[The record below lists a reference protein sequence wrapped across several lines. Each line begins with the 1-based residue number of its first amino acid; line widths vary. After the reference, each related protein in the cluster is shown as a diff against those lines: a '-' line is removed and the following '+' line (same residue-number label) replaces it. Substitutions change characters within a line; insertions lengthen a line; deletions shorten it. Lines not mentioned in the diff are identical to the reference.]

1 MTATTI
7 KPIESMQEFFVR
19 RAQRN
24 ALVHKRRLEG
34 ADPVQTEET
43 TAELEVL
50 KKYLIKHEKEWL
62 NQSLG
67 RVQLMQQIMPLT
79 VDMHRDA
86 TDGKPLDC
94 TELVQQLF
102 SLQDDYERYHKECAA
117 EVKQAQ
123 HERQEIAE
131 ELKTMTLYFR
141 IADRKSRNL
150 SKQAQ
155 ELLDENTKL
164 KEDLKQART
173 VIEQAHAALND
184 EGFETK
190 CGRDNFSRDYY
201 MVASATADEFL
212 ENYLHPKA

>member
-50 KKYLIKHEKEWL
+50 KKYLIKHEREWL

-94 TELVQQLF
+94 TKLVQQLF
-102 SLQDDYERYHKECAA
+102 SLQDDYERYHKECTAEVNEAHEERERVAA
-117 EVKQAQ
+117 ELA
-123 HERQEIAE
+123 
-131 ELKTMTLYFR
+131 TMTMYFR

-150 SKQAQ
+150 SQQ
-155 ELLDENTKL
+155 NQGLLDENTKL
-164 KEDLKQART
+164 KEELARARN
-173 VIEQAHAALND
+173 IIQ
-184 EGFETK
+184 GQ
-190 CGRDNFSRDYY
+190 
-201 MVASATADEFL
+201 
-212 ENYLHPKA
+212 